1 LPGLLT
7 VFPLKSGAFMRESP
21 PGLRRLLVWRNRARD
36 RIITGQICTG
46 HHQHNETYP
55 ATHGVTAKVRLPL
68 PASDGCHILTGAAE
82 HERWMRRAL
91 ALADRAENEGE
102 VPIGAVVVRDGQ
114 LLGEGWNSVIALSDP
129 TAHAEI
135 VAMRDAARLIGNYR
149 LPGAT
154 VYVTL
159 EPCTMCAGA
168 MIHARIATLV
178 YAASEP
184 KAGVV
189 CSTCTLLDEPRYNHR
204 ISWQGGVLAEE
215 SSQRLQAFF
224 RQRRGK

>member
-1 LPGLLT
+1 MT
-7 VFPLKSGAFMRESP
+7 
-21 PGLRRLLVWRNRARD
+21 
-36 RIITGQICTG
+36 
-46 HHQHNETYP
+46 
-55 ATHGVTAKVRLPL
+55 
-68 PASDGCHILTGAAE
+68 ILAE
-82 HERWMRRAL
+82 HEQWMRRAL

-114 LLGEGWNSVIALSDP
+114 LIGEGWNSVIAYQDP

-135 VAMRDAARLIGNYR
+135 VALRDAAKLVGNYR

-168 MIHARIATLV
+168 MIHARIDKLIF
-178 YAASEP
+178 AASEP
-184 KAGVV
+184 KSGVV
-189 CSTCTLLDEPRYNHR
+189 CSTCSLLDEPRYNHR
-204 ISWQGGVLAEE
+204 ISWQGGVLAQD

-224 RQRRGK
+224 KRRREDSQRS